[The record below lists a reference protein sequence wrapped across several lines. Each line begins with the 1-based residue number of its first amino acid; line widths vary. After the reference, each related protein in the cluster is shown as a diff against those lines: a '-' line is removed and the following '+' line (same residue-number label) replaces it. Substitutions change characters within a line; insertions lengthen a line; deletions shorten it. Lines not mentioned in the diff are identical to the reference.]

1 MLLKVE
7 EKEVVTMEM
16 DQSFTQSKMK
26 DGMAFYAWKRPNNL
40 MRFNYGYLK
49 NLTLLVLF
57 PEPSYKNCLK

>member
-26 DGMAFYAWKRPNNL
+26 DRMAFYACKRPNNL

-57 PEPSYKNCLK
+57 PEPSNKNCLK